1 MAKVLHI
8 MSHYS
13 KSCNLSCTTYQQIKI
28 IDRLTFVPQRY
39 PFFSKSL
46 QAVFKRQNIHLLNEG
61 VGLFQVFFY
70 AITSIGP
77 KK

>member
-13 KSCNLSCTTYQQIKI
+13 KSSDLSRTAYQQIKVI
-28 IDRLTFVPQRY
+28 NRLTIVPQRY

-46 QAVFKRQNIHLLNEG
+46 
-61 VGLFQVFFY
+61 
-70 AITSIGP
+70 
-77 KK
+77 